1 MIMIVLVVFVIISLS
16 LKVRSYPALCPWHTQ
31 NLSIAV
37 SITVRQDSRLVVF
50 FQAESRPKFEGFS
63 SSSSALSQSRD
74 GFWIAVARG
83 SKFQRIFRV
92 GRRISPHTSAAAA
105 AERRHLG
112 NSAASRGGRRRPA
125 TGVIT

>member
-1 MIMIVLVVFVIISLS
+1 MIVLVVFVIISLS

-63 SSSSALSQSRD
+63 SSSSALSQSGD
-74 GFWIAVARG
+74 GFWIAGARG

-92 GRRISPHTSAAAA
+92 RRRISPHTSAAAA
-105 AERRHLG
+105 AAERRRLG